1 MTTLAK
7 VERNYGQLGPDER
20 FRLWALAQARGDA
33 ADSRRLG
40 EACPMRTYTM
50 RDSRFGDRVHGLFE
64 IGEMFILALTGLRG
78 EARRDEAVTL
88 AARALGDLAADL
100 CALAYQHGW
109 EDAQRS
115 GKVELT
121 PPPDGPAGP
130 WWQGTGDRWCEKMAQ
145 PIASAGWRVELASF
159 WAAADGWARDTTG
172 AGAAVLLAGLFETPH
187 VRALVEWAETE
198 AAGIDP
204 DPALELDAR
213 ASTDDLWR
221 KMVPGA

>member
-40 EACPMRTYTM
+40 DACPRLTYTM
-50 RDSRFGDRVHGLFE
+50 PDTRFGDRVRGMFE
-64 IGEMFILALTGLRG
+64 IGESFLLTLTGIRG
-78 EARRDEAVTL
+78 EARREEAVTL
-88 AARALGDLAADL
+88 AARVLGDLATGL

-109 EDAQRS
+109 EDAQLT

-121 PPPDGPAGP
+121 PPPPGPAGP
-130 WWQGTGDRWCEKMAQ
+130 WWQATGDRWCEK
-145 PIASAGWRVELASF
+145 IAPAIAAPSWRLELASF

-172 AGAAVLLAGLFETPH
+172 AGAAVLLAGLFEISP
-187 VRALVEWAETE
+187 VRDLVEWAETE
-198 AAGIDP
+198 AAGVDP
-204 DPALELDAR
+204 DPALVSEAR
-213 ASTDDLWR
+213 ASTDDLWSR
-221 KMVPGA
+221 LVPGA